1 MTRED
6 IIRMAQEA
14 GFGDRIYEEHEY
26 ELACFAALVAATERK
41 RWEDVKNYLI
51 AARDGSM
58 LRNNSEAL
66 AAALLEQLEVA
77 AENIRARGQD
87 PMPLFDDWGGIPYKS
102 CPPCN
107 QQCNQ
112 GRDCPNA

>member
-1 MTRED
+1 MTKDE
-6 IIRMAQEA
+6 IAQAMQDSAGNSWGDEA
-14 GFGDRIYEEHEY
+14 HFQR
-26 ELACFAALVAATERK
+26 FAALVIAAERK

-58 LRNNSEAL
+58 SRNNSEAL

-77 AENIRARGQD
+77 AENIRARRQG